1 MEGNL
6 NFKYLKIVADTVI
19 LEKNIV
25 GYGST
30 SITTALL
37 QYELDSNI
45 KELEQYLKRED
56 IIRAY
61 NLGIK
66 ALDEVDEFIREYG
79 NKCDYKKRDT
89 LLYTNKNL
97 GVKEIEE
104 EYKIRKENGLPVEFI
119 TEENNPFSFDLKAGI
134 ISKHGGAEI
143 DPYKFTHELL
153 DVSVNKGLKVY
164 ENTEVVKVIYKEDGV
179 EVFTR
184 YDNKV
189 KGKIVIVA
197 TGYNTNL
204 FTNRNFGVTTTTFN
218 IATKPLESLDGY
230 FNKILI
236 RDNKDPYNYLRTT
249 VDNRIIIGGEDVN
262 FIPDINNDK
271 EVSEKYN
278 ILEQRVKDM
287 FPSIENIEIEY
298 KYCGAFTSTQDN
310 LGFLG
315 QDPHNDKLW
324 FEI

>member
-1 MEGNL
+1 M
-6 NFKYLKIVADTVI
+6 
-19 LEKNIV
+19 
-25 GYGST
+25 
-30 SITTALL
+30 
-37 QYELDSNI
+37 
-45 KELEQYLKRED
+45 
-56 IIRAY
+56 
-61 NLGIK
+61 
-66 ALDEVDEFIREYG
+66 
-79 NKCDYKKRDT
+79 
-89 LLYTNKNL
+89 
-97 GVKEIEE
+97 
-104 EYKIRKENGLPVEFI
+104 
-119 TEENNPFSFDLKAGI
+119 KAGI

-236 RDNKDPYNYLRTT
+236 RDNKDP
-249 VDNRIIIGGEDVN
+249 
-262 FIPDINNDK
+262 INC
-271 EVSEKYN
+271 
-278 ILEQRVKDM
+278 ILINKM
-287 FPSIENIEIEY
+287 
-298 KYCGAFTSTQDN
+298 
-310 LGFLG
+310 
-315 QDPHNDKLW
+315 
-324 FEI
+324 